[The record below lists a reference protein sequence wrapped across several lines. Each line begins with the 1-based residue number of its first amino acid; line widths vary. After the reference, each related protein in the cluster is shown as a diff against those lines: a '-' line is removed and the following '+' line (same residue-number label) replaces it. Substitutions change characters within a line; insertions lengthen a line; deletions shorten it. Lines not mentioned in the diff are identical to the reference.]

1 MGWSNG
7 LPISVGA
14 LTGQFIGFSDIG
26 YGGSA
31 DFNIYSNQSGRYS
44 LQTLD
49 WINTEFNQQIDI
61 SEYFN
66 PGHANFNTELAG
78 VNIVDENKNVVA
90 RFVCRLDK
98 TGNQW
103 HLTNMLQDPLG
114 NVIAFIMRS
123 QGGNVTIPFD
133 PTGSYSTGVWKVYL
147 ALSVTTNG
155 NDRGIAWVI
164 NYSQCGS
171 KYGNWFFGQYGV
183 SGSGFHENELANTFG
198 INGKL
203 PEPKTKSPEFGPASE
218 PGGYGPGSGGSGGS
232 GGPGPTFDDTS
243 DTWIPTP
250 TKPGVLSY
258 GLLNIYKADTG
269 ALLNLGRELFP
280 SIPTF
285 PAPVDPGQADLTTYL
300 KYAADI
306 AKWLTN
312 SINALAESIW
322 NKDLINFI
330 VSCHLVP
337 IDVTRGALEDIEV
350 GARTLTGILAGRVT
364 NDVIEFDCGTV
375 HIDEFYTNYVD
386 YMTSCRLYL
395 PYYGMVTIKP
405 EYWQSADISIKY
417 LWNIVDGSFTAQVFS
432 TITRHQSPCTTLIG
446 QYSGNACVHM
456 PLSGSNYATMFAT
469 LAGAAGGIAAGV
481 ATGNVK
487 VAASSAMALAGSIG
501 SAGDMQMSNAYNATS
516 SFYSHSRPFLI
527 IERPISHFSENYTQE
542 KGIPLYVAKKLSA
555 CSGFTVVED
564 PILDFA
570 CPDDEAEAIRNALKT
585 GVIL

>member
-1 MGWSNG
+1 MAWVNG
-7 LPISVGA
+7 IVISGGELQGQTIGINGNTVYNVSTLINNNIDYGYQEQINDATNEYYNYDFDDMIDVSGKFNLANEFANECLCDISILNDNHEKVGY
-14 LTGQFIGFSDIG
+14 FSLYVTKSGMQITVNGKIKDR
-26 YGGSA
+26 GGVVVA
-31 DFNIYSNQSGRYS
+31 DFRGSGGI
-44 LQTLD
+44 TLD
-49 WINTEFNQQIDI
+49 SRAQPKMYLCFAEKEI
-61 SEYFN
+61 
-66 PGHANFNTELAG
+66 
-78 VNIVDENKNVVA
+78 
-90 RFVCRLDK
+90 
-98 TGNQW
+98 
-103 HLTNMLQDPLG
+103 
-114 NVIAFIMRS
+114 
-123 QGGNVTIPFD
+123 QG
-133 PTGSYSTGVWKVYL
+133 KKYL
-147 ALSVTTNG
+147 ALYLNGSYYWIYNGRYYCQKCYAGAFCDEGYFSV
-155 NDRGIAWVI
+155 A
-164 NYSQCGS
+164 
-171 KYGNWFFGQYGV
+171 
-183 SGSGFHENELANTFG
+183 G
-198 INGKL
+198 INGHIDDQVK
-203 PEPKTKSPEFGPASE
+203 KKSPEFGPASE

-232 GGPGPTFDDTS
+232 GGPAPTFDDTS
-243 DTWIPTP
+243 DSWTPTP

-280 SIPTF
+280 SMPTF
-285 PAPVDPGQADLTTYL
+285 PSPVDPGQADLATYL

-306 AKWLTN
+306 ARWLTY
-312 SINALAESIW
+312 SVNALAESIW

-364 NDVIEFDCGTV
+364 NDVVEFDCGTV

-405 EYWQSADISIKY
+405 EYWQSADISVKY
-417 LWNIVDGSFTAQVFS
+417 LWNILDGSFTAQVFS

-446 QYSGNACVHM
+446 QYSGSACIHM
-456 PLSGSNYATMFAT
+456 PLSGTNYATMFAT
-469 LAGAAGGIAAGV
+469 LAGAAGGIATGV

-487 VAASSAMALAGSIG
+487 VAATSAMGLAGGIG

-542 KGIPLYVAKKLSA
+542 KGIPLYVTKKLST

-564 PILDFA
+564 PILNFT
-570 CPDDEAEAIRNALKT
+570 CPDDEAEAIRHALKT